1 MNGAQQHPRNDA
13 LLAALAGYTT
23 HVSGTLTETTRDDVC
38 NAVTDTLAVALG
50 ALRHPAVGPAQ
61 RYARNHPLVNGATV
75 WGTHQK
81 TSVET
86 AALVNGV
93 PLRGYDYND
102 LYMGKKS
109 GGHPSD
115 IIPGLIALAEVRG
128 VSGADLFTSIAVGY
142 EVSMM
147 VLDAIDIHTTRWDYP
162 VLTAIGATCGAAR
175 LLSLT
180 EAQTAEALA
189 IAVISHFVTDEVE
202 SGDLNARGDLTMWKR
217 FNGSHA
223 VRQGLYAALL
233 AEAGVEGAVR
243 PFEGASGFLSKV
255 TTSYDAIAE
264 LLERLRSRT
273 APSRIHD
280 TQFKRWPVGSR
291 GQSAIQAALQA
302 RASLA
307 APAQI
312 SAIHVTC
319 DEEVYEHLVARR
331 ADPWHP
337 VSRETADHSLPY
349 IVAAAVLDGTIDTE
363 SFAMER
369 VIDPARQAFLNAKV
383 KVEASRTLSRGA
395 SGGFLAKVEVTDD
408 AGRKHVGEAA
418 PPPGHA
424 RQPFTSADLDAKFA
438 ENVGP
443 VFGAAHSAKVHEAIL
458 ALADAT
464 DVRGLTALLAHEPIA
479 VTTKVHP

>member
-1 MNGAQQHPRNDA
+1 MNGAQEHARNDA
-13 LLAALAGYTT
+13 LLAALAAYTAN
-23 HVSGTLTETTRDDVC
+23 VSGTLTEATCDDVC

-61 RYARNHPLVNGATV
+61 RYARNHPLANGATL

-81 TSVET
+81 TTVET

-115 IIPGLIALAEVRG
+115 IIPGLIALAEVRS
-128 VSGADLFTSIAVGY
+128 VSGADLFTAIAVGY
-142 EVSMM
+142 EVNMM

-175 LLSLT
+175 LLSLSET
-180 EAQTAEALA
+180 QTAEAVA

-223 VRQGLYAALL
+223 VRHGIYAALL

-243 PFEGASGFLSKV
+243 PFEGRSGFLSNV
-255 TTSYDAIAE
+255 TTSPDAIADLE
-264 LLERLRSRT
+264 ERLQTRT
-273 APSRIHD
+273 APARIRE

-291 GQSAIQAALQA
+291 GQSAIQAALHA
-302 RASLA
+302 RATVA
-307 APAQI
+307 APSQVKEI
-312 SAIHVTC
+312 RVTC
-319 DEEVYEHLVARR
+319 DQEVYEHLLARR

-337 VSRETADHSLPY
+337 ISRETADHSLPY
-349 IVAAAVLDGTIDTE
+349 IVAAAVLDGTIDTD

-369 VIDPARQAFLNAKV
+369 VTDPARQAFLNATV
-383 KVEASRTLSRGA
+383 KVTASQTLSQGA
-395 SGGFLAKVEVTDD
+395 SGGFLASVELIDD
-408 AGRKHVGEAA
+408 AGRLHVGDAA
-418 PPPGHA
+418 APPGHA
-424 RQPFTSADLDAKFA
+424 RQRFTRSDLDAKFA
-438 ENVGP
+438 ENVAP
-443 VFGAAHSAKVHEAIL
+443 VLGGAHSAKIHEAIL
-458 ALADAT
+458 GLADASS
-464 DVRGLTALLAHEPIA
+464 VRELTALLAQEPIA
-479 VTTKVHP
+479 ITPKVGA